1 MKGNQLDRLESLHT
15 QGWPVLASLIQA
27 SVGPDPR
34 TRGEVFP
41 DDPYAKDRRL
51 AWLDGKYLYRY
62 GLGDRTVPCSRG
74 DATLSP
80 PVPSRSLPLVFM
92 AAPLICAS

>member
-41 DDPYAKDRRL
+41 DDPYA
-51 AWLDGKYLYRY
+51 
-62 GLGDRTVPCSRG
+62 
-74 DATLSP
+74 
-80 PVPSRSLPLVFM
+80 
-92 AAPLICAS
+92 